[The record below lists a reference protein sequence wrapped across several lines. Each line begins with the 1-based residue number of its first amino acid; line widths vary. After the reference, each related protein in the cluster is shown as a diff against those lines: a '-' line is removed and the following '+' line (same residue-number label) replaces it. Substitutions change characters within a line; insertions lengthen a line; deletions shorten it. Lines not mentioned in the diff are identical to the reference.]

1 MELTLWS
8 CWGRVQLLK
17 KFSFLCKKYFDHN
30 GINTDNLSLSDLK
43 EDHKYVRKSIN
54 RILPRAARFL
64 QESGQYPVLT
74 VREPPSVGGGI
85 WNNIDA
91 LSNIF
96 HLDNFEIPEDMILDA
111 IDRGIGY
118 YYDEMPKSFL
128 RTINPFWWV
137 WRLARVII
145 SFPFRIIEWAGY
157 DGSSAERSSQG
168 KLYKALVGIAVF
180 FAGIVSLLAAIAQ
193 IIDVLGLSESLQKWL
208 NIGAT
213 PFK

>member
-1 MELTLWS
+1 LELTLWS
-8 CWGRVQLLK
+8 CWERVQLLRR
-17 KFSFLCKKYFDHN
+17 FSYLCRDYFDYN
-30 GINTDNLSLSDLK
+30 ERNATNLSLSDLK
-43 EDHKYVRKSIN
+43 EDHEHIRKSIN

-64 QESGQYPVLT
+64 RESGQYPVLT
-74 VREPPSVGGGI
+74 VREAPSVGGGI

-118 YYDEMPKSFL
+118 YYDEMPTSFL

-137 WRLARVII
+137 WRLARVVI

-157 DGSSAERSSQG
+157 DGSSAEQSSQG
-168 KLYKALVGIAVF
+168 KLYKALVGITVF
-180 FAGIVSLLAAIAQ
+180 FAGIVGFLAGIAQ
-193 IIDVLGLSESLQKWL
+193 IIDVLGLSENLQKWL
-208 NIGAT
+208 NIGIT